1 MSEEQQEQSTGMQYY
16 QPTIMASEKADL
28 YDKINPSDVVNTI
41 KYQLMGFKY
50 YPEER
55 RWKKDIT
62 MQNTCLTETGATQV
76 ATFMLPLSSKNVS
89 ITSLKGDEIKARIK
103 ALIREVMYSCLRN
116 WKEYGMKTPAHFNL
130 VKSVV
135 LSNTFITLKQ
145 PENAGVRRFMQGTTQ
160 EQRLIQEQPRQN
172 GIIGGLFR
180 R

>member
-1 MSEEQQEQSTGMQYY
+1 MEEQLQEQNSAGQQYY

-41 KYQLMGFKY
+41 KYQLMGY
-50 YPEER
+50 QYDPQR
-55 RWKKDIT
+55 RIWIKNIAMQHIT
-62 MQNTCLTETGATQV
+62 LTEVGATQV

-89 ITSLKGDEIKARIK
+89 ITNLKADEIQARIK
-103 ALIREVMYSCLRN
+103 ALMRELMYTCLRN
-116 WKEYGMKTPAHFNL
+116 WKEYGMKTPAHFYL

-145 PENAGVRRFMQGTTQ
+145 PENAGVRKFMQGTTQ
-160 EQRLIQEQPRQN
+160 EQHLISEQPRQ